1 MDDFIKLLNP
11 NLECIEHKIKAEK
24 QKCLINTRSNK
35 KNLTCPYCGAISHQV
50 HSVYQCEVQDLPLQG
65 MRVILLLNT
74 RRMFC
79 KNPECSYT
87 TFAEKYDFISVKGT
101 KTTRLIEYILDTSKR
116 LSSISATA
124 LLKKSTIKTSE
135 SSICDLLK
143 KMLSLVDKSTIK
155 NICIDDF
162 VFRKRYSCGTV
173 MVDLMIV

>member
-1 MDDFIKLLNP
+1 MDDLIKLLDR
-11 NLECIEHKIKAEK
+11 NLECIVYKIKPEK
-24 QKCLINTRSNK
+24 QECIITTRSNK
-35 KNLTCPYCGAISHQV
+35 VNLTCPYCGAISHQV
-50 HSVYQCEVQDLPLQG
+50 HSVYQREVQDLPLQG

-116 LSSISATA
+116 LSSISATTV
-124 LLKKSTIKTSE
+124 LKNSAIKTSK

-143 KMLSLVDKSTIK
+143 KNAIFS
-155 NICIDDF
+155 
-162 VFRKRYSCGTV
+162 G
-173 MVDLMIV
+173 